1 MSSTKKI
8 NFATQTRAGL
18 LDHKLPVNNV
28 TVFHLG
34 IANQKVDK
42 RPPWTSHG
50 GGGRYFF
57 PQWSGNPQREPITS
71 GYSAW
76 CEEGQQFL
84 RRTTLSGDFLF
95 IFQIRQTV
103 WRRSPSELITVKM
116 SPIVKF
122 IFRWLL
128 TIAVIQ
134 LCLVTLKTSALP
146 NVKKRHLSAEEE
158 RRHVF
163 DQVWTLTP
171 FY

>member
-1 MSSTKKI
+1 MSCTKKI
-8 NFATQTRAGL
+8 HFATQTRAGL

-42 RPPWTSHG
+42 RPAWTSHG
-50 GGGRYFF
+50 GGGA
-57 PQWSGNPQREPITS
+57 TS
-71 GYSAW
+71 FLNGQGTHSASQLLLASAW
-76 CEEGQQFL
+76 CEECQQFL

-95 IFQIRQTV
+95 IFQICQTV

-116 SPIVKF
+116 SPIIKF

-128 TIAVIQ
+128 TIAMIQ

-171 FY
+171 FD